1 MYWKWISFDFY
12 YFKFQIFFLF
22 LIYMFLFHFLSIER
36 KRYINKSASCL
47 PTYLIAIILE
57 YFRFPFLDINRH
69 KRKPNYLLSLVF
81 FVVVVDVC
89 HIKWRK
95 CAEKSEINYFSLFVG
110 IWAERAQLQEEEV
123 AIWNIKSCNIM

>member
-1 MYWKWISFDFY
+1 MTEKVSYIYVLKVNFIWFLL
-12 YFKFQIFFLF
+12 FQISKKIFLF
-22 LIYMFLFHFLSIER
+22 LIYMFLFHFLSFER

-81 FVVVVDVC
+81 VVVVDVG
-89 HIKWRK
+89 HIQWRK
-95 CAEKSEINYFSLFVG
+95 CAEKSEINYFSLFIG
-110 IWAERAQLQEEEV
+110 IWEREL
-123 AIWNIKSCNIM
+123 NYKKKK